1 LQRVSR
7 GWCTW
12 LSSRGAADAYDCTIS
27 IRSDLP
33 GQLAQDLVV
42 CNPLRNQ
49 SLLEGNETVFYCQ
62 SSKAKAVD
70 ALVIMIGSQ
79 RDEKAGQD
87 PIEDAFNY
95 YGRLQERQIAQFAS
109 KQHDLKS
116 SVILEAGCGDMRY
129 SKVIAENARECLLL
143 STDISSAN
151 ITSRPE
157 NRPKE
162 NHAPIV
168 CDLRALPIRPNLVD
182 GIVVMNVFHHLP
194 TSTSL
199 SQVLNEFRRICRR
212 GARVF
217 VKENVSNN
225 PLRLIFEK
233 VYWIL
238 PAAFLGGMKITVDPY
253 SNARKLPRDYQ
264 LFRFSVDQLE
274 STLEGHG
281 FHVTA
286 EERQDLF
293 LYAAGYTL
301 KATRPLTSFLNRV
314 LPFVHFAFEM
324 ERSLLKRYPF
334 REFCLS
340 VSLDAL
346 LIESS

>member
-1 LQRVSR
+1 
-7 GWCTW
+7 
-12 LSSRGAADAYDCTIS
+12 
-27 IRSDLP
+27 
-33 GQLAQDLVV
+33 
-42 CNPLRNQ
+42 
-49 SLLEGNETVFYCQ
+49 
-62 SSKAKAVD
+62 
-70 ALVIMIGSQ
+70 MIGSQ
-79 RDEKAGQD
+79 QNEKAVHD
-87 PIEDAFNY
+87 PIEEAFNY

-151 ITSRPE
+151 MTSRLE
-157 NRPKE
+157 NKQKE

-168 CDLRALPIRPNLVD
+168 CDLRALPFRPNIVD

-194 TSTSL
+194 TSKSL
-199 SQVLNEFRRICRR
+199 SQVLDEFRRVCRR

-225 PLRLIFEK
+225 PIRFIIER

-264 LFRFSVDQLE
+264 LFRFRAEQLE
-274 STLEGHG
+274 STLERHG

-286 EERQDLF
+286 EERQDLV
-293 LYAAGYTL
+293 LYAAGYVL
-301 KATRPLTSFLNRV
+301 KATRPLTGFLNRV
-314 LPFVHFAFEM
+314 LPFTHFAFEV

-340 VSLDAL
+340 VSMDAL
-346 LIESS
+346 LV